1 MGDILKKKNVDGAI
15 KFNAN
20 TLFFYM
26 KPDAGCAVEL
36 VIISAFCEG
45 LIFCST
51 LETFLPLEQ
60 KCSVCR

>member
-1 MGDILKKKNVDGAI
+1 MGDILKKVDGAI
-15 KFNAN
+15 TFNAN

-26 KPDAGCAVEL
+26 KTDAGYAVEL
-36 VIISAFCEG
+36 VIICAFCES

-60 KCSVCR
+60 KRSVCR